1 MHIFFDSDLKK
12 FFENIASTKEENI
25 DYKLLSREITTPSKK
40 TFSFLQKHGNLYD
53 FLAILLENKSLDNA
67 ILLQVEFVD
76 DLMNGFNVYKN
87 INGANSATDLYLI
100 LPANPRKTVHDLF
113 LNTPT
118 DQYNKEIYL
127 QAQKLFSL
135 SQDIFK
141 NVTTIGII
149 KRTKI

>member
-1 MHIFFDSDLKK
+1 MHIFLIQIWKSSLKIWRVQK
-12 FFENIASTKEENI
+12 KRILIKNYFQE
-25 DYKLLSREITTPSKK
+25 KLQHHLKRL
-40 TFSFLQKHGNLYD
+40 SFLQKHGNLYD

-118 DQYNKEIYL
+118 INITRKFIYRCKSCL
-127 QAQKLFSL
+127 
-135 SQDIFK
+135 
-141 NVTTIGII
+141 V
-149 KRTKI
+149 